1 MGENKRV
8 RGIIESLEEQIR
20 LHLDKIANE
29 LARETPD
36 HGLIRHW
43 NKEIQTWTERADKLR
58 KRLPNRR

>member
-8 RGIIESLEEQIR
+8 RSIIESLEAQIR
-20 LHLDKIANE
+20 LHLDKIAAE
-29 LARETPD
+29 LDKESPD

-43 NKEIQTWTERADKLR
+43 NKEIQTWTERAGKLR